1 VTQFTDVASFNR
13 HHNSTSF
20 FSKRRIH
27 CPNGANAKDIVMK
40 TKTIAALIAGS
51 FLLLGCANSSQYP
64 ITGEAVGPNDQVRY
78 MIAPV
83 VTPN

>member
-1 VTQFTDVASFNR
+1 
-13 HHNSTSF
+13 
-20 FSKRRIH
+20 
-27 CPNGANAKDIVMK
+27 MK
-40 TKTIAALIAGS
+40 SKTIAALIAGS